1 MPIGYLIGV
10 VVVAL
15 PTLFALAP
23 QRALPNVSFRLGLLL
38 NEVPII
44 GFYWLVIGT
53 APAILQGDINSPGGW
68 AILGL
73 AAVTTAGLAVIA
85 WRGLQARPALEQA
98 MAEALGAGWRTA
110 IDPELAA
117 RLRRRL
123 PFARMLVLPLS
134 RRRDVERVAN
144 LPYGDAG
151 RRNLLD
157 LYRQR
162 AHPSGGP
169 VLIHLH
175 GGGYTQGRKNTQS
188 LPLLYR
194 LASQGWVCVSANY
207 RLRPAAQ
214 HPEHLIDLKKV
225 IAWVR
230 VHGPEYG
237 ADPALLFV
245 SGSSAGAHLAALAA
259 LTPNDPSF
267 QPGFED
273 ADTSVTA
280 AIGLNGWYG
289 GYYGH
294 ADASSPLAH
303 VRPDAP
309 PCFIAHG
316 DHDTVAPVEVARH
329 FAATLAS
336 VSANPVVYAE
346 LPGAQ
351 HAFDLFGSLRFELVV
366 DAVEAFTAWV
376 RSSAP
381 RADHDLRPRRT
392 QRGPIAAGGRW
403 GDRGDSNPRPSGPH
417 PPRGIPGRPSA
428 SH

>member
-1 MPIGYLIGV
+1 MPVGYLVGV
-10 VVVAL
+10 LVVAL
-15 PTLFALAP
+15 PTLFALRS
-23 QRALPNVSFRLGLLL
+23 QRSLPNLSFRLGLLL

-44 GFYWLVIGT
+44 GFYWLLFDT
-53 APAILQGDINSPGGW
+53 ALAFAQSDIDTAGGW
-68 AILGL
+68 ATVGL

-98 MAEALGAGWRTA
+98 MTEALGPGWRTA

-123 PFARMLVLPLS
+123 PLARILLLPLA
-134 RRRDVERVAN
+134 RRRRNIERVADI
-144 LPYGDAG
+144 PYGDAG

-157 LYRQR
+157 LYHHHAR
-162 AHPSGGP
+162 PSGAP

-175 GGGYTQGRKNTQS
+175 GGGYTQGHKNSQS

-194 LASQGWVCVSANY
+194 LASQGWVGVSTNY

-214 HPEHLIDLKKV
+214 YPDPLIDAKKV

-230 VHGPEYG
+230 AHGPEYG
-237 ADPALLFV
+237 ADPALVFV

-259 LTPNDPSF
+259 LTPNDPAY
-267 QPGFED
+267 QPGFEE

-289 GYYGH
+289 GYYGQP
-294 ADASSPLAH
+294 DASSPVAH

-309 PCFIAHG
+309 PFFIAHG
-316 DHDTVAPVEVARH
+316 DHDAVAPVEVARD
-329 FAATLAS
+329 FAGTLS
-336 VSANPVVYAE
+336 GVSTSPVVYAE

-376 RSSAP
+376 RSSAARP
-381 RADHDLRPRRT
+381 DHDLRL
-392 QRGPIAAGGRW
+392 Q
-403 GDRGDSNPRPSGPH
+403 
-417 PPRGIPGRPSA
+417 
-428 SH
+428 